1 MEEKNLNGSGNK
13 LLSGKYM
20 TFPECMT
27 CTDVKHCK
35 VELSSGEKD

>member
-1 MEEKNLNGSGNK
+1 MEEKKPNGSGNK
-13 LLSGKYM
+13 LLLGKCM

-35 VELSSGEKD
+35 VELSS